1 MTIAIATPI
10 VETVPLRLDDSGTLR
25 VGNTRVTLDVVVGVY
40 TRGETAEYIAENFDT
55 LELADVH
62 AVIAYY
68 LRHRD
73 EVDAYLAERDA
84 RAEEARR
91 GFEAVH
97 GAPPT
102 RAQLLARLAERRA
115 AS

>member
-1 MTIAIATPI
+1 MQ
-10 VETVPLRLDDSGTLR
+10 VWE
-25 VGNTRVTLDVVVGVY
+25 
-40 TRGETAEYIAENFDT
+40 DT
-55 LELADVH
+55 M
-62 AVIAYY
+62 VIAYY

-91 GFEAVH
+91 RFESVH

-102 RAQLLARLAERRA
+102 RAQLLAERRA
-115 AS
+115 AN